1 MTVMLL
7 VGLYWSLC
15 HTQNVV
21 QTILD
26 TTLTYY
32 EAALLLR
39 KYQVFQIMDIGLNC
53 QQQLYHQQYHHL
65 YVLFH
70 E

>member
-26 TTLTYY
+26 TALTYY
-32 EAALLLR
+32 EAALMLR
-39 KYQVFQIMDIGLNC
+39 KYQVFQIMDME
-53 QQQLYHQQYHHL
+53 QLYHQQYHHL